1 MQFDDFLFSEPQLK
15 ELLIGMPEKI
25 RAKVSLKKIPA
36 GETLLKKGEK
46 VEYAYILIGG
56 ELKVINEFENGR
68 IYIFERIRPIS
79 FVSELEIL
87 AGEMEYV
94 STVETV
100 NNCKV
105 LMITAK
111 DFAKWIA
118 CDHAVLLKISQIL
131 AKKMYSTASKT
142 GTANFLSGIRKI
154 QTYII
159 KYYQENQGNID
170 VLLIDKKRQQI
181 ADEIGVSVKTINRCV
196 DKLNSAGLVFVR
208 SGKIYI
214 SKGQYANLLLEIQN
228 FK

>member
-1 MQFDDFLFSEPQLK
+1 MQFDDSVFCEPQLQ
-15 ELLIGMPEKI
+15 ELLVGMPEEIRTKI
-25 RAKVSLKKIPA
+25 FLKKIPA
-36 GETLLKKGEK
+36 GETVIRKGEK
-46 VEYAYILIGG
+46 VRYAYILIGG

-87 AGEMEYV
+87 AGELEYV

-105 LMITAK
+105 LVISAK

-118 CDHAVLLKISQIL
+118 CDHAVLLRISKIL

-142 GTANFLSGIRKI
+142 GTANFLSGIHKV
-154 QTYII
+154 QDYII
-159 KYYQENQGNID
+159 KYYQEKKGNVD
-170 VLLIDKKRQQI
+170 VVLIDKKRQQI

-196 DKLNSAGLVFVR
+196 DKLNNAGLIFVR
-208 SGKIYI
+208 KGKVYI
-214 SKGQYANLLLEIQN
+214 NKEQYATLLIEIKN